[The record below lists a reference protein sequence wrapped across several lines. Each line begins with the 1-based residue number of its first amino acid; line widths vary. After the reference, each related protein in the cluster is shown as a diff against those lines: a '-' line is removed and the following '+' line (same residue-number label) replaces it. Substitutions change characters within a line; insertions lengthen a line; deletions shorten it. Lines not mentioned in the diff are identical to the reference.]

1 MVQQAID
8 NLIKNSQQTVI
19 LVAHRLSTVRDAD
32 MNIVCVPI
40 FVFYAKAIFS
50 FINFSR
56 GCTRGRRTLVETG
69 VQTEPLVEY
78 GLMTVPEL
86 QSELQKLGRS
96 TTGRKAELVA
106 RLRKA

>member
-1 MVQQAID
+1 MRW
-8 NLIKNSQQTVI
+8 LL
-19 LVAHRLSTVRDAD
+19 LVPV
-32 MNIVCVPI
+32 
-40 FVFYAKAIFS
+40 FVFYAKAIFG
-50 FINFSR
+50 FVGFSR
-56 GCTRGRRTLVETG
+56 GCMHGRRTLAETG